1 MHIRC
6 WDPQPSSLIWFPE
19 RRQSGFYPPGRGMKN
34 AEQPKR
40 RQLRRLMS
48 EVSYDQELRS
58 QSSQLRSTTR
68 HSELPISILTNPP
81 PLPKC
86 LQTKQANSRTSRKPL
101 LWHWETKTNRNKQV
115 EGQWSCK
122 EEKTS
127 KNTKHIPTKSWVLP
141 CWNKNSIILK
151 KMHSKVK
158 RMKHMNRRKEKLNK
172 GVRWNIKLEKSSRK

>member
-1 MHIRC
+1 MLRPPAIFSYLVPRTQAIRLL
-6 WDPQPSSLIWFPE
+6 PS
-19 RRQSGFYPPGRGMKN
+19 RQRNEKRWTAQEKTTKETHVGGVLWSGVEK
-34 AEQPKR
+34 PK
-40 RQLRRLMS
+40 
-48 EVSYDQELRS
+48 
-58 QSSQLRSTTR
+58 
-68 HSELPISILTNPP
+68 LTVEKHYKAFRASNQYFNQPP